1 MISLIWA
8 MDQDWLIGRDNQLPW
23 RYKKDLLYFKSMTK
37 GKTVLMGDMT
47 YQSLKGYYKDKPMP
61 FGKMYVASLDDVK
74 YVDCVMVKDI
84 DAFLQETNEDL
95 MVIGGKTIYQLS
107 LKYADVLYITWID
120 KSHEGNVY
128 FPKFDLDLFKLTN
141 EEKEAELRFTTYE
154 RVKSW

>member
-1 MISLIWA
+1 ME
-8 MDQDWLIGRDNQLPW
+8 
-23 RYKKDLLYFKSMTK
+23 
-37 GKTVLMGDMT
+37 
-47 YQSLKGYYKDKPMP
+47 KP
-61 FGKMYVASLDDVK
+61 F
-74 YVDCVMVKDI
+74 I
-84 DAFLQETNEDL
+84 N
-95 MVIGGKTIYQLS
+95 LS